1 VEWCPRYE
9 ALPYPGALCLTLEN
23 LSMKKTLIA
32 LAALAATAGVA
43 HAQSSVT
50 LYGVADAFVNRT
62 ETKTSTPTTSS
73 KISQSKV
80 DGSGLSSSR
89 WGMRGSEDLGGG
101 LAAIFQLEGGF
112 TIDNGA
118 FNNNQGNANAT
129 TLFGRQA
136 WVGLKGN
143 FGQVTLGRNY
153 SAYDDLHGQ
162 IDHNYDSNTF
172 AVWGAVSS
180 TGIQDY
186 INRTNNS
193 IKYESPSFGG
203 FSGKVGYSFGEDKTA
218 TTSASNNVNA
228 QLKYANGPLVV
239 GYAFQKESQ
248 KASGA
253 TNLFGG
259 AGVNLV
265 PAAPAAPSGF
275 ASVPLGASTVNDTRK
290 YHLVGASYDF
300 GVAKILGAYNTAK
313 NSAGTKDKDFQVGVT
328 VPFGAFAVSAGY
340 SRAKSEASLAN
351 GGDNDGSGYALLG
364 TYDLSKRTT
373 LYTGYYAVKT
383 EINNGTTEFKKN
395 LFGAGLRHTF

>member
-1 VEWCPRYE
+1 
-9 ALPYPGALCLTLEN
+9 
-23 LSMKKTLIA
+23 MKKTIIA

-50 LYGVADAFVNRT
+50 LYGVVDAFINKT
-62 ETKTSTPTTSS
+62 ELKTSTPTTNT
-73 KISQSKV
+73 KISQNKI

-101 LAAIFQLEGGF
+101 LSALFTLEGGF

-118 FNNNQGNANAT
+118 FNNNQGNANGT

-203 FSGKVGYSFGEDKTA
+203 FSGKVGYSFGEDKTT
-218 TTSASNNVNA
+218 TTSASSNVNA

-265 PAAPAAPSGF
+265 PATGAATGF
-275 ASVPLGASTVNDTRK
+275 GSVALGASTINDTRK

-300 GVAKILGAYNTAK
+300 GVAKVVGSYNTAK
-313 NSAGTKDKDFQVGVT
+313 NSAGTKDKDAQVGVS
-328 VPFGAFAVSAGY
+328 VPFGAFAVALGY
-340 SRAKSEASLAN
+340 ARAKSEATLAN
-351 GGDNDGSGYALLG
+351 GGDNDGSGYSLLG

-373 LYTGYYAVKT
+373 LYAGFYSVKT
-383 EINNGTTEFKKN
+383 EINNGTTEFKRN
-395 LFGAGLRHTF
+395 LVGTGVRHTF

>member
-1 VEWCPRYE
+1 
-9 ALPYPGALCLTLEN
+9 
-23 LSMKKTLIA
+23 MKKTLIA
-32 LAALAATAGVA
+32 LAALAATVGA

-50 LYGVADAFVNRT
+50 LYGVVDAFLNKT
-62 ETKTSTPTTSS
+62 ENKVSTPAGTTKLSQN
-73 KISQSKV
+73 KI

-89 WGMRGSEDLGGG
+89 WGLRGSEDLGGG

-118 FNNNQGNANAT
+118 FNNNQGNANGT

-153 SAYDDLHGQ
+153 SAYDDFHGQ

-172 AVWGAVSS
+172 AVWGAVSG

-186 INRTNNS
+186 VNRTNNS

-218 TTSASNNVNA
+218 TTSASSNVNA

-239 GYAFQKESQ
+239 GYAYQKEKQ
-248 KASGA
+248 VASGA

-259 AGVNLV
+259 TGITTAAGGLT
-265 PAAPAAPSGF
+265 
-275 ASVPLGASTVNDTRK
+275 SVALGASTVNDTRK
-290 YHLVGASYDF
+290 YHLFGASYDF
-300 GVAKILGAYNTAK
+300 GVAKLVGSYNTAK
-313 NSAGTKDKDFQVGVT
+313 NSAGTKDKDYQVGVS
-328 VPFGAFAVSAGY
+328 VPFGAAAIAVGY
-340 SRAKSEASLAN
+340 AHAKSDATLAN
-351 GGDNDGSGYALLG
+351 GGDNKGSGYSLLG

-373 LYTGYYAVKT
+373 LYAGALQIKS
-383 EINNGTTEFKKN
+383 EASNGTIEYKRT
-395 LFGAGLRHTF
+395 LIGTGVRHTF

>member
-1 VEWCPRYE
+1 
-9 ALPYPGALCLTLEN
+9 
-23 LSMKKTLIA
+23 MKKTLIA

-50 LYGVADAFVNRT
+50 LYGVVDAFINKT
-62 ETKTSTPTTSS
+62 ENKVSTPTGSAKLS
-73 KISQSKV
+73 QNKI

-89 WGMRGSEDLGGG
+89 WGLRGSEDLGGG
-101 LAAIFQLEGGF
+101 LSAIFNLEGGF

-118 FNNNQGNANAT
+118 FNNNQGNANAQ

-136 WVGLKGN
+136 WVGLKGG

-193 IKYESPSFGG
+193 IKYETPVFGG
-203 FSGKVGYSFGEDKTA
+203 FSGKLGYSFGEDKTT
-218 TTSASNNVNA
+218 TTSASSNVNA
-228 QLKYANGPLVV
+228 QVKYANGPLVV
-239 GYAFQKESQ
+239 GYAFQKETQ
-248 KASGA
+248 KASGG

-265 PAAPAAPSGF
+265 PAAPAAPTGF
-275 ASVPLGASTVNDTRK
+275 GTVALGASTVNDTRK
-290 YHLVGASYDF
+290 YHLLGASYDF
-300 GVAKILGAYNTAK
+300 GVAKVVGSYNTAK
-313 NSAGTKDKDFQVGVT
+313 NSAGTKDKDAQVGVS
-328 VPFGAFAVSAGY
+328 VPFGAFAVSLGY
-340 SRAKSEASLAN
+340 ARAKSEASLAN
-351 GGDNDGSGYALLG
+351 GGDNDGSGYSLLG

-373 LYTGYYAVKT
+373 VYAGYLAIKT
-383 EINNGTTEFKKN
+383 EVNNGTTEFKRN
-395 LFGAGLRHTF
+395 LAGAGIRHTF